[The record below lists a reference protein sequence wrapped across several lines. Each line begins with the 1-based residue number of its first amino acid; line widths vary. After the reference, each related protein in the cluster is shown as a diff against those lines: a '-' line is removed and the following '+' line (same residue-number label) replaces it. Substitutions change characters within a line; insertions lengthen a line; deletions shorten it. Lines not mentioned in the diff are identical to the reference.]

1 MNRTQEKLLIS
12 PAFKLETWCNTAIDC
27 FFSGSWMS
35 GSCSTLCVSDDS
47 FCVSNGSL
55 CDSDTFL
62 CVSVSVMAV
71 CDSYNYLIY
80 VNYYT
85 VCFSDNSFTCVFCD
99 KASSMSGSCYNLCFS
114 VNSLCISYDT
124 FCVSDNF
131 LCVKNYIM
139 CVSEDFFCAYF
150 IYQ

>member
-1 MNRTQEKLLIS
+1 MLLSPSSNHIKILWCRYDIQNLIVEIDRTQEKLLIW
-12 PAFKLETWCNTAIDC
+12 PAFKLETWCTGNTAIDC
-27 FFSGSWMS
+27 FFCVSWMS

-85 VCFSDNSFTCVFCD
+85 VCFSDNSFTCVF
-99 KASSMSGSCYNLCFS
+99 
-114 VNSLCISYDT
+114 
-124 FCVSDNF
+124 SDN
-131 LCVKNYIM
+131 M
-139 CVSEDFFCAYF
+139 WQS
-150 IYQ
+150 